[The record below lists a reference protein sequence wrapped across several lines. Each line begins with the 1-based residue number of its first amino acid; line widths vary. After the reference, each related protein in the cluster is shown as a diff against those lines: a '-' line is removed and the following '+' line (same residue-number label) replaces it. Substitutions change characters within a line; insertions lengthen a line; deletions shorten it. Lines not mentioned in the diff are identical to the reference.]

1 MKNEVTSKRLQLAL
15 SRINM
20 KAQELA
26 EASGVKKASIS
37 QYVNG
42 SHAPSN
48 ISAGK
53 MASVLKVN
61 PVWLMGFDVPML
73 EPESTAFT
81 PLHPDLRPV
90 GTKRFK
96 VLGSVACGQPIFM
109 AEEANVSIDV
119 DNPPNAD
126 YILIAK
132 GDSMINIGIHDGDI
146 IFVKAQSTVENG
158 QVAVVAIGEEAC
170 LKRFYFYQEKSLM
183 ILKPEN
189 PAYEDIIKVG
199 QELEDVRVL
208 GRAVRY
214 QGTVR

>member
-1 MKNEVTSKRLQLAL
+1 MKNEVTAKRLQLAL

-26 EASGVKKASIS
+26 EASGVNKASIS

-73 EPESTAFT
+73 ESGSPT
-81 PLHPDLRPV
+81 PPHPSLRPV
-90 GTKRFK
+90 STQRFK
-96 VLGSVACGQPIFM
+96 VLGSVACGEPVFM
-109 AEEANVSIDV
+109 AEEVDVTIDV
-119 DNPPNAD
+119 DNPPKAD
-126 YILIAK
+126 YVLTAK

-146 IFVKAQSTVENG
+146 IFVKEQPTVENG
-158 QVAVVAIGEEAC
+158 QVAVVALGDEAC
-170 LKRFYFYQEKSLM
+170 LKRFYYYQEKSLM
-183 ILKPEN
+183 ILKSEN
-189 PAYEDIIKVG
+189 PAYQDIIKVG
-199 QELEDVRVL
+199 PELEDVRVL
-208 GRAVRY
+208 GRAVKY